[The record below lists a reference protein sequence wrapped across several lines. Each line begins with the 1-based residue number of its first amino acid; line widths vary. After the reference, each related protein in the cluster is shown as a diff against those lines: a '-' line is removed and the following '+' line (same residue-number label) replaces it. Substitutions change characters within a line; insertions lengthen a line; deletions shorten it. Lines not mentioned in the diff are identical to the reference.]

1 MDAKVAKTQTTAAL
15 YFRSMKEIVS
25 GSINNSNPVTLF
37 IVL

>member
-1 MDAKVAKTQTTAAL
+1 MDAKVAKMQTTAAL
-15 YFRSMKEIVS
+15 YFKSKNVIVS